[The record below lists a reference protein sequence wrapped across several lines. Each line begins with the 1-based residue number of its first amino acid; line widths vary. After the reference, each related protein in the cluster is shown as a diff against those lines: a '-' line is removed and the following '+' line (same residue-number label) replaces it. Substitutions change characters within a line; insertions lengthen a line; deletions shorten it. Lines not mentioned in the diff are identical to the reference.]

1 MAKRKRRVVD
11 NRTPAGI
18 VNDKP
23 TIISAKKALD
33 AYSNI
38 PANLGIGSNN
48 LAQAASY
55 IMQRF
60 TWDYYTLNILFRDN
74 WIAKAIIEK
83 PANEMLK
90 NGFEI
95 HTELDPDLVTKIMN
109 VWTRTQTKDK
119 FLDAIKWS
127 RLYGGCLLIPML
139 EGQEDLSQPLDFDYI
154 MPDSYKG
161 CMVIDRWQGCDPGIE
176 LVKDI
181 SDPEFGQPE
190 YYNVNV
196 LPQNTYVNIHHSR
209 VIKLIGRKLPYWEE
223 VAESY
228 WGASELEHVFTELKK
243 RDDTSANISFLI
255 FLANIRIFKMKD
267 LGQMITMGDQE
278 SVQRVFNTMQQMNAL
293 MCNTGTFAIDQEDDF
308 TMQGYSFT
316 GINDIYESF
325 MLDISGAAE
334 IPIDKLF
341 GRSPQGFNSGEE
353 TLQNYYDMIQE
364 KQETYVRPGLEKLI
378 KIITMSSLGKI
389 PDDLEIVFS
398 PVRRPSNME
407 KADLGQKQTQP
418 VLEAYQAGVIGR
430 GTVLRELKQQTPVTN
445 MWSNI
450 TDEMIEQ
457 ADQEDEQK
465 KQEEEQIKKELGNAA
480 LNANRNAEKGKE
492 DGNDTGSGLEG
503 EQ

>member
-1 MAKRKRRVVD
+1 
-11 NRTPAGI
+11 
-18 VNDKP
+18 
-23 TIISAKKALD
+23 
-33 AYSNI
+33 
-38 PANLGIGSNN
+38 
-48 LAQAASY
+48 
-55 IMQRF
+55 
-60 TWDYYTLNILFRDN
+60 
-74 WIAKAIIEK
+74 
-83 PANEMLK
+83 
-90 NGFEI
+90 
-95 HTELDPDLVTKIMN
+95 
-109 VWTRTQTKDK
+109 
-119 FLDAIKWS
+119 
-127 RLYGGCLLIPML
+127 
-139 EGQEDLSQPLDFDYI
+139 
-154 MPDSYKG
+154 
-161 CMVIDRWQGCDPGIE
+161 
-176 LVKDI
+176 
-181 SDPEFGQPE
+181 
-190 YYNVNV
+190 
-196 LPQNTYVNIHHSR
+196 
-209 VIKLIGRKLPYWEE
+209 
-223 VAESY
+223 
-228 WGASELEHVFTELKK
+228 
-243 RDDTSANISFLI
+243 
-255 FLANIRIFKMKD
+255 
-267 LGQMITMGDQE
+267 MITMGDQD

-418 VLEAYQAGVIGR
+418 VLDAFQAGVIGK

-465 KQEEEQIKKELGNAA
+465 KQEEEQIKKELGDAA

-492 DGNDTGSGLEG
+492 NGNDFGSGSED